1 MHHTAT
7 QQEILLEARELRV
20 EHGGDA
26 VLREVSLTVRAGEI
40 VTIIGPNGA
49 GKSTLL
55 SVLLGLTP
63 LTAGRVI
70 RHPRLVVGY
79 VPQRLRV
86 DPALPLTAARFI
98 ALSAPGGSLD
108 PELPR
113 RLGLD
118 RLMQRPM
125 HALSGGE
132 MQRVLLA
139 RALIRR
145 PNLLVLDEPAQGL
158 DMAGEQELNAF
169 IAELRDRDGM
179 AALIVSH
186 DLHFVMADADHV
198 VCLNRHVCCSGTPT
212 AVRGARE
219 FRDLFGDPLPGW
231 SLYRHHHDH
240 RHTPRGEEPEGNP

>member
-1 MHHTAT
+1 MEHPVIHA
-7 QQEILLEARELRV
+7 EILLEARAIRV
-20 EHGGDA
+20 EHGGEA
-26 VLREVSLTVRAGEI
+26 VLRDVNLTVRAGGI

-55 SVLLGLTP
+55 SALLGLTP
-63 LTAGRVI
+63 LSAGQVI

-86 DPALPLTAARFI
+86 DPALPITAARFI
-98 ALSAPGGSLD
+98 ALSAPGGALD
-108 PELPR
+108 PELSR
-113 RLGLD
+113 RLGLE

-125 HALSGGE
+125 HGLSGGE

-186 DLHFVMADADHV
+186 DLHFVMAGADHV

-212 AVRGARE
+212 AVRVTRE
-219 FRDLFGDPLPGW
+219 FRDLFGDYIPGW

-240 RHTPRGEEPEGNP
+240 RHTPRGEEPEESV